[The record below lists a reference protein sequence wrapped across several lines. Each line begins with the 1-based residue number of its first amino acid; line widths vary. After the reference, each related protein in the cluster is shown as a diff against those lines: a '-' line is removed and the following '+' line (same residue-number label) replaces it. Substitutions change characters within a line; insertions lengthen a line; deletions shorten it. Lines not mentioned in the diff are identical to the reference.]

1 MPPARRIVALL
12 AADLLCAGICLRFQ
26 NRLPHLRPVGAFC
39 QQFDRVVE
47 SLSVEESK
55 AFAFQ
60 VVGRC
65 PESRARAGVIRT
77 LHGEIPTPVFAP
89 VATQGTVKSLAPRE
103 LLELGVTLILANTYH
118 LYLRPG
124 PEVIAGLGGIH
135 PFMGWEGAI
144 MTDSGGF
151 QIFSLE
157 HLRRVDSEG
166 VTFRSHLDGSEQHLT
181 PERAIEVQER
191 LGADLILCLDIC
203 TPYPSSREESEADLR
218 RTHHW
223 AERSL
228 KAHTRSDQ
236 ALFGIVQGGMYT
248 ELRKESACFFA
259 GLDFPGYSIGGL
271 SVGEPKEM
279 MHQMLE
285 VTVSLLPDDKPRH
298 LLGVG
303 SPEDLFE
310 CTALGVDI
318 FDCALPTRIARNG
331 CFLTRH
337 GRLNI
342 RNSRYTDDPASIEE
356 GCECYLCRNF
366 SRAYLRHLV
375 MAKEILGVCL
385 ATVHNL
391 HFLLNLMRE
400 IREAILRGDFVA
412 LKEEFLASYEVVDY
426 EARVRNREAW
436 LARLR
441 GG

>member
-1 MPPARRIVALL
+1 M
-12 AADLLCAGICLRFQ
+12 
-26 NRLPHLRPVGAFC
+26 
-39 QQFDRVVE
+39 
-47 SLSVEESK
+47 EESK

-65 PESRARAGVIRT
+65 PKSWARAGVIRT
-77 LHGEIPTPVFAP
+77 PHGEIPTPVFAP
-89 VATQGTVKSLAPRE
+89 VGTQATVKSLSPRE
-103 LLELGVTLILANTYH
+103 LLELGATLILANTYH

-124 PEVIAGLGGIH
+124 PEVVASLGGIH
-135 PFMGWEGAI
+135 PFMGWKGPI

-151 QIFSLE
+151 QVFSLE
-157 HLRRVDSEG
+157 HLRRVDDKG

-181 PERAIEVQER
+181 PERVIEVQEQ

-203 TPYPSSREESEADLR
+203 TPYPSSREQCEADLR

-228 KAHTRSDQ
+228 KAYACPDQ
-236 ALFGIVQGGMYT
+236 ALFGIVQGGTYAL
-248 ELRKESACFFA
+248 LREESARFFA
-259 GLDFPGYSIGGL
+259 DLDFPGYSIGGL

-285 VTVSLLPDDKPRH
+285 VTVPLLPEDKPRH

-310 CTALGVDI
+310 CTALGIDM

-331 CFLTRH
+331 SFFTRH

-342 RNSRYTDDPASIEE
+342 RNSRYADDPAPIEE
-356 GCECYLCRNF
+356 GCECYACQNF

-375 MAKEILGVCL
+375 MAKEILGVRL
-385 ATVHNL
+385 ATIHNL
-391 HFLLNLMRE
+391 HFMLNLMRE
-400 IREAILRGDFVA
+400 IREVISKGDFMA

-426 EARVRNREAW
+426 EARIRNREAW

>member
-1 MPPARRIVALL
+1 M
-12 AADLLCAGICLRFQ
+12 
-26 NRLPHLRPVGAFC
+26 
-39 QQFDRVVE
+39 
-47 SLSVEESK
+47 EESK

-65 PESRARAGVIRT
+65 PKSWARAGVIRT
-77 LHGEIPTPVFAP
+77 PHGEIPTPVFAP
-89 VATQGTVKSLAPRE
+89 VGTQATVKSLSPRE
-103 LLELGVTLILANTYH
+103 LLELGATLILANTYH

-124 PEVIAGLGGIH
+124 PEVVASLGGIH
-135 PFMGWEGAI
+135 PFMGWKGPI

-151 QIFSLE
+151 QVFSLE
-157 HLRRVDSEG
+157 HLRRVDNEG

-181 PERAIEVQER
+181 PKRVIEVQEL

-203 TPYPSSREESEADLR
+203 TPYPSSREQSEADLR

-228 KAHTRSDQ
+228 KAHTRPDQ
-236 ALFGIVQGGMYT
+236 ALFGIVQGGTYAL
-248 ELRKESACFFA
+248 LREESARFFA
-259 GLDFPGYSIGGL
+259 HLDFPGYSIGGL

-285 VTVSLLPDDKPRH
+285 VTVPLLPEDKPRH

-303 SPEDLFE
+303 SPEDLFQ
-310 CTALGVDI
+310 CTALGIDM

-331 CFLTRH
+331 SFFTRQ

-342 RNSRYTDDPASIEE
+342 RNSRYADDPAPIEE
-356 GCECYLCRNF
+356 GCECYACQNF

-375 MAKEILGVCL
+375 MAKEILGVRL
-385 ATVHNL
+385 ATIHNL
-391 HFLLNLMRE
+391 HFMLNLMRE
-400 IREAILRGDFVA
+400 IREVISKGDFMA
-412 LKEEFLASYEVVDY
+412 LKEEFLASYGVVDY
-426 EARVRNREAW
+426 EARIRNREAW

>member
-1 MPPARRIVALL
+1 M
-12 AADLLCAGICLRFQ
+12 
-26 NRLPHLRPVGAFC
+26 
-39 QQFDRVVE
+39 
-47 SLSVEESK
+47 EESK

-65 PESRARAGVIRT
+65 PQSWARAGVIRT
-77 LHGEIPTPVFAP
+77 PHGEIPTPVFAP
-89 VATQGTVKSLAPRE
+89 VGTQATVKSLSPRE
-103 LLELGVTLILANTYH
+103 LLELGATLILANTYH

-124 PEVIAGLGGIH
+124 PEVVASLGGIH
-135 PFMGWEGAI
+135 PFMGWKGPI

-151 QIFSLE
+151 QVFSLE
-157 HLRRVDSEG
+157 HLRRVDDKG

-181 PERAIEVQER
+181 PERVIEVQEQ

-228 KAHTRSDQ
+228 EVHACPDQ
-236 ALFGIVQGGMYT
+236 ALFGIVQGGTYAL
-248 ELRKESACFFA
+248 LREESARFFA
-259 GLDFPGYSIGGL
+259 DLDFPGYSIGGL

-285 VTVSLLPDDKPRH
+285 VTVPLLPEDKPRH

-310 CTALGVDI
+310 CTALGIDM

-331 CFLTRH
+331 SFFTRE

-342 RNSRYTDDPASIEE
+342 RNSRYADDPAPIEE
-356 GCECYLCRNF
+356 GCECYACQNF

-375 MAKEILGVCL
+375 MAKEILGVRL
-385 ATVHNL
+385 ATIHNL
-391 HFLLNLMRE
+391 HFMLNLMRE
-400 IREAILRGDFVA
+400 IREVISKGDFMA

-426 EARVRNREAW
+426 EARLRNREAW
-436 LARLR
+436 RARLR

>member
-1 MPPARRIVALL
+1 M
-12 AADLLCAGICLRFQ
+12 
-26 NRLPHLRPVGAFC
+26 
-39 QQFDRVVE
+39 VE
-47 SLSVEESK
+47 SLFVEESK

-65 PESRARAGVIRT
+65 PESWARAGVIPT
-77 LHGEIPTPVFAP
+77 PHGEIPTPVFAP
-89 VATQGTVKSLAPRE
+89 VGTQATVKSVSPRE
-103 LLELGVTLILANTYH
+103 LLELGATLILANTYH

-124 PEVIAGLGGIH
+124 PEVIASLGGIH
-135 PFMGWEGAI
+135 AFMSWEGPI

-151 QIFSLE
+151 QVFSLE
-157 HLRRVDSEG
+157 HLRRLDDEG

-181 PERAIEVQER
+181 PERVIEVQER

-203 TPYPSSREESEADLR
+203 TPYPSSREQSEADLR

-236 ALFGIVQGGMYT
+236 ALFGIVQGGTYGR
-248 ELRKESACFFA
+248 LREESARFFA
-259 GLDFPGYSIGGL
+259 DLDFPGYSIGGL

-285 VTVSLLPDDKPRH
+285 VTVPLLPEDKPRH

-310 CTALGVDI
+310 CTSLGIDI

-331 CFLTRH
+331 SFLTSQ

-342 RNSRYTDDPASIEE
+342 RNSQYTDDPAPIEE
-356 GCECYLCRNF
+356 GCDCYACQNF

-375 MAKEILGVCL
+375 MAKEILGVRL
-385 ATVHNL
+385 ATIHNL
-391 HFLLNLMRE
+391 HFMLKLMRE
-400 IREAILRGDFVA
+400 IREAIVRGDFVT
-412 LKEEFLASYEVVDY
+412 LKEEFLASYEVVEY
-426 EARVRNREAW
+426 EARMRNKERW